1 MLAVFSC
8 RVKEKHFPLWKP
20 CESVRLI
27 GWCWWRKGK
36 METLGL
42 REWSWSA
49 FLADYS
55 YETMSN
61 FGKSLRILTHGLR
74 QWRRNSFCGRGKK
87 KKSWPLVQKEE
98 RSDLSSLENARA
110 LANMIHEHWCGCQ
123 PAWVG
128 AFQWF
133 VASHWL
139 SEPLETSSFHRFLLL
154 LKLHAVSFLF
164 NFWLN

>member
-74 QWRRNSFCGRGKK
+74 QRRRNSFCGRGKK
-87 KKSWPLVQKEE
+87 KKLTPGSKGRKKWPLKFGKCKG
-98 RSDLSSLENARA
+98 SCKYDPWTLMWMSASLGWSLSVICSKSLT
-110 LANMIHEHWCGCQ
+110 LW
-123 PAWVG
+123 
-128 AFQWF
+128 
-133 VASHWL
+133 ASGNQFISQVPSASKITCCFFSL
-139 SEPLETSSFHRFLLL
+139 
-154 LKLHAVSFLF
+154 
-164 NFWLN
+164 